1 MCYIEV
7 GLDGA
12 VTWGDVTGA
21 DERASRGQSQL
32 YAVWPGE
39 WASHLFEID
48 DLDEFLRAFGFIHD
62 KSRTGLADHQHEVW
76 WRSGTRDPNPER
88 NVGVHRSTTDLRV
101 RDQGHQGV
109 GRPDS

>member
-1 MCYIEV
+1 MTQPVGRAREFPYELRTMCYIEV

-39 WASHLFEID
+39 WASHLFVID
-48 DLDEFLRAFGFIHD
+48 DRRTRSRFRLHSRQEPDGPGGSPARSLVEVRYPRSESRA
-62 KSRTGLADHQHEVW
+62 
-76 WRSGTRDPNPER
+76 ER
-88 NVGVHRSTTDLRV
+88 GCT
-101 RDQGHQGV
+101 
-109 GRPDS
+109 